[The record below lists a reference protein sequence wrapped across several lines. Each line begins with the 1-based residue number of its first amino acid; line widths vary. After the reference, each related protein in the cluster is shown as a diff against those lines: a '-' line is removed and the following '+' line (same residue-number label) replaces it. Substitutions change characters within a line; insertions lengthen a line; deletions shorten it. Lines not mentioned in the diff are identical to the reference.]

1 MKFLCWGLLLQRRWG
16 SSSCHLGVGG
26 ETDIPARETKPWDF
40 INRFT
45 GQVLK
50 SVAFILWCT
59 REYLPI
65 TNREQSSFLLIT
77 FDDFI
82 RACFRNFMHL
92 IYSCPS
98 PVDRMQAIPVLDTHP
113 SSLPNEDSSNGPS
126 PRNLTQEPE
135 KPHLPLSDWTEPGS
149 LALDIL
155 TQMESSGKDASS
167 VSLIRVLLANVSFL
181 ITRQW

>member
-1 MKFLCWGLLLQRRWG
+1 
-16 SSSCHLGVGG
+16 
-26 ETDIPARETKPWDF
+26 
-40 INRFT
+40 
-45 GQVLK
+45 
-50 SVAFILWCT
+50 
-59 REYLPI
+59 
-65 TNREQSSFLLIT
+65 
-77 FDDFI
+77 
-82 RACFRNFMHL
+82 
-92 IYSCPS
+92 
-98 PVDRMQAIPVLDTHP
+98 MQAIPVLDTHP

-181 ITRQW
+181 ITRQ